1 MWWAVWRWTCS
12 CIPRR
17 RHRLSLISSV
27 QIWIGGLWRCVVVGG
42 SCSRLSGG
50 RRSRRFPRSGW
61 MARRCFPPHVYV
73 DGELRSP
80 MMDSSRGLI
89 IIPQPGSDGG
99 EAGEFAAWAYGVS
112 ASNLGLATEA
122 IYLYP
127 HLFQIGGLHCSRPH
141 GDGYTIGCL
150 TASDGRWF
158 FLSFP
163 DQDGG
168 RCSFIDDASQSW
180 CWDVLCH

>member
-1 MWWAVWRWTCS
+1 MWWAVWHWTCS

-17 RHRLSLISSV
+17 RHRLSLASGG

-80 MMDSSRGLI
+80 TMDSPRGLI
-89 IIPQPGSDGG
+89 IIPQMVVKLVSLLHGLIVSLHQILIWPQRQFIFTLTYFKSVGFIVHVPMVMATRFFGS
-99 EAGEFAAWAYGVS
+99 S
-112 ASNLGLATEA
+112 A
-122 IYLYP
+122 
-127 HLFQIGGLHCSRPH
+127 
-141 GDGYTIGCL
+141 
-150 TASDGRWF
+150 
-158 FLSFP
+158 
-163 DQDGG
+163 
-168 RCSFIDDASQSW
+168 
-180 CWDVLCH
+180 V